1 MQSPGTILALD
12 RCSQVFLLLCSYRVC
27 EINEHGF
34 LISFNFSKLKGKHVQ
49 RFHYEIIFK
58 CKRSSVVV
66 SNDMPQTRLP
76 DSAVA
81 WKNDKFPK
89 GVKDVGVLTIQVNAQ
104 SDDPVK

>member
-1 MQSPGTILALD
+1 M
-12 RCSQVFLLLCSYRVC
+12 
-27 EINEHGF
+27 
-34 LISFNFSKLKGKHVQ
+34 
-49 RFHYEIIFK
+49 
-58 CKRSSVVV
+58 VV
-66 SNDMPQTRLP
+66 SNDMPKTRLP

>member
-1 MQSPGTILALD
+1 MFK
-12 RCSQVFLLLCSYRVC
+12 VF
-27 EINEHGF
+27 IM
-34 LISFNFSKLKGKHVQ
+34 
-49 RFHYEIIFK
+49 
-58 CKRSSVVV
+58 RSSLNVKGQVWSCQMICHKQV
-66 SNDMPQTRLP
+66 RFP

>member
-1 MQSPGTILALD
+1 M
-12 RCSQVFLLLCSYRVC
+12 
-27 EINEHGF
+27 
-34 LISFNFSKLKGKHVQ
+34 
-49 RFHYEIIFK
+49 
-58 CKRSSVVV
+58 VV

-104 SDDPVK
+104 SANTDCYAQVSIAEGELVGEHTKTNF